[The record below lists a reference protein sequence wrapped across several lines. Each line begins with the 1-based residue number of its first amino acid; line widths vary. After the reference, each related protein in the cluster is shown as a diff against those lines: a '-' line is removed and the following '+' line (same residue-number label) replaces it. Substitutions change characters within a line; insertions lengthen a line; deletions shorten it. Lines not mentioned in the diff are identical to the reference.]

1 MSNFEKVINKYR
13 EQSYSEADKGTRFER
28 LMQAMLNT
36 LPPYRDELK
45 QVWLWNEFPYRQS
58 ISLHDTG
65 IDLVGL
71 TTDNQY
77 WAIQCK
83 CYRANAKIDKEGM
96 C

>member
-1 MSNFEKVINKYR
+1 MKAFFLTEPLYKTTIK
-13 EQSYSEADKGTRFER
+13 T
-28 LMQAMLNT
+28 
-36 LPPYRDELK
+36 
-45 QVWLWNEFPYRQS
+45 VWMWNEFPYRQS

-83 CYRANAKIDKEGM
+83 CYRANAKIDKEAVNTFLATSSRSFKDEKGNLHFFSFL
-96 C
+96 